1 MKKLNPDNRNKLIVL
16 LFAVAVTLFSCRTSR
31 DLSAG
36 RLRPV
41 APEKLLEQ
49 VEQNAFDYSDLT
61 IRRINVQFSDNNS
74 KTSFRANLKAKKD
87 EKILA
92 SISKLNIPVGR
103 VLLTPQNLTYVN
115 YIDRNYF
122 EGGYSFLSKLLNFDL
137 SFETIQ
143 AILSNNPFSYQTKSG
158 NTNFNSFVE
167 NGKYV
172 LQSANGRQNVKTGR
186 LKNFFSGR
194 GLRASAGEMFE
205 ENSIVQTMYFKPR
218 SFSLEKLIYTD
229 TLNAWNLE
237 VNFSDFERVEKKDY
251 PGTID
256 MKMMS
261 PDETIEL
268 KIKLNG
274 FSTDKIDSI
283 ELNIPGSYNQLRAH

>member
-1 MKKLNPDNRNKLIVL
+1 MKKLVSDKRNKIVVL
-16 LFAVAVTLFSCRTSR
+16 FFAVAVVFSSCRTSR
-31 DLSAG
+31 EFSAD
-36 RLRPV
+36 RIRPL

-61 IRRINVQFSDNNS
+61 IRRINVQFSNNNS
-74 KTSFRANLKAKKD
+74 KTSFRANLKAIKD

-92 SISKLNIPVGR
+92 SISKINIPVGR

-122 EGGYSFLSKLLNFDL
+122 EGDYSFLSNLLNFNL

-143 AILSNNPFSYQTKSG
+143 AIISNNAISYPSKNSR
-158 NTNFNSFVE
+158 NFNSFVE

-172 LQSANGRQNVKTGR
+172 LQSANRPQNLKSGRR
-186 LKNFFSGR
+186 RSLFSGR
-194 GLRASAGEMFE
+194 ALHTSNVEAGD
-205 ENSIVQTMYFKPR
+205 ENNVVQTMYFNPR
-218 SFSLEKLIYTD
+218 SFALEQLVFND
-229 TLNAWNLE
+229 PLNEWNLE
-237 VNFSDFERVEKKDY
+237 VNFSDFEHVEKKDY
-251 PGTID
+251 PGTIG
-256 MKMMS
+256 MKMIS

-274 FSTDKIDSI
+274 FSTEKIDSI
-283 ELNIPGSYNQLRAH
+283 ELKIPDSYERIRAR